1 MNGGWSTWGPFDRC
15 SAKCS
20 RMRRRACNR
29 PTPDFGGRPCPG
41 PATQKGKYN
50 TCSCVHMWMVFD
62 ILKDNININYQFLKH
77 LAELTNIQGRWH
89 AKTVSPV
96 LHWLRKKH
104 VPRDLTKHCPN
115 GALTNWPYG
124 TESNS
129 SRITVASLVKI
140 VRALEYVANHLSL
153 TVL

>member
-1 MNGGWSTWGPFDRC
+1 MDAALSVIEWEEEFATTLLLISEEGHAQDSRLRKVNITPALVSTC
-15 SAKCS
+15 EKI
-20 RMRRRACNR
+20 
-29 PTPDFGGRPCPG
+29 
-41 PATQKGKYN
+41 
-50 TCSCVHMWMVFD
+50 MVFD

-104 VPRDLTKHCPN
+104 APRDLTKHCPN

-140 VRALEYVANHLSL
+140 VRALKYVANHLLL
-153 TVL
+153 TVFNRMTFW